1 MTLDQ
6 VLTLIQA
13 GYTKEEI
20 SQLAAGPAEPE
31 TGKSVEIE
39 VPEKKPET
47 EPKPAEEKK
56 QPEISI
62 DYAKMSKELLKAMAG
77 QDNGTWTPPKT
88 KEEKTEEA
96 LLSLLK

>member
-6 VLTLIQA
+6 VLTLLQA

-20 SQLAAGPAEPE
+20 SQLGKGPEASE
-31 TGKSVEIE
+31 TDKPVEIDVE
-39 VPEKKPET
+39 EKKPEQKT
-47 EPKPAEEKK
+47 EPDKPE
-56 QPEISI
+56 QPSVQI